1 MCTVGIIVKLN
12 SGLNLAR
19 NIFSNTV
26 LLSVLM
32 FDLSEHVSVGGAA
45 KALAA
50 AVLLTQF
57 LRVGADHIQKRFEG
71 QKEPKIEMKPI
82 DVEPSYRVHI
92 PNDWVEIESE
102 KLAIVDYTMAGCP
115 PCTALKP
122 LFAKLAREYGDRIK
136 FFVVDVLDFVQMADD
151 QLIDSTP
158 TLIVY
163 EKGKKKA
170 VQVGNVGEQ
179 KLRAFIEK
187 QLK

>member
-1 MCTVGIIVKLN
+1 M
-12 SGLNLAR
+12 
-19 NIFSNTV
+19 
-26 LLSVLM
+26 
-32 FDLSEHVSVGGAA
+32 
-45 KALAA
+45 
-50 AVLLTQF
+50 
-57 LRVGADHIQKRFEG
+57 
-71 QKEPKIEMKPI
+71 
-82 DVEPSYRVHI
+82 
-92 PNDWVEIESE
+92 
-102 KLAIVDYTMAGCP
+102 
-115 PCTALKP
+115 KP